1 MADIRHIEEKDQ
13 LQLANIIR
21 SVFEEYGAPL
31 VNTVYGDPRTEHVF
45 DLLAGKNA
53 GYWVAADNG
62 IVLGGCGYYPTE
74 GLPEGSICRLQPVA
88 SAMAQ
93 SCSTRQSKGLARLAI
108 VICISN
114 RSHSSPMQCPCTS
127 AMDSGIFLSVLATQ
141 GIPQPLYLWPR
152 ISFRFVLVGKRLF
165 GWMIVTLLTVL
176 GAYGQSPQPTDT
188 VAGGECFVEGWTG
201 EDQRAG

>member
-45 DLLAGKNA
+45 DLLAGQNA

-74 GLPEGSICRLQPVA
+74 GLPEGYAELVKFYLSPAARGLGYG
-88 SAMAQ
+88 
-93 SCSTRQSKGLARLAI
+93 SKLFRLAI
-108 VICISN
+108 E
-114 RSHSSPMQCPCTS
+114 
-127 AMDSGIFLSVLATQ
+127 
-141 GIPQPLYLWPR
+141 
-152 ISFRFVLVGKRLF
+152 
-165 GWMIVTLLTVL
+165 
-176 GAYGQSPQPTDT
+176 GACKAEQ
-188 VAGGECFVEGWTG
+188 F
-201 EDQRAG
+201 